1 MLLILAVSFLLLM
14 LIGVPIGF
22 AVIIGSMLA
31 LLFGGTVNPLI
42 MPQRIFAG
50 MDNFSLLAIPFFLFT
65 GALMSLGGL
74 SDRLIRFANALVGR
88 FRGGLAISNVLTSV
102 LFGGI
107 SGSAV
112 ADTSALGRTFIPAMV
127 RSGYSPAFS
136 VAVTACSAPL
146 SPMIP
151 PSIAWILYGFLTDTS
166 ILRLFIAAIVP
177 SLLWAAA
184 MIAVV
189 VWKAHRGKMTVQP
202 PAPMREVL
210 YTARAAGFALLL
222 PVFILIG
229 IRMGVFT
236 VTEAAAI
243 AVLYAI
249 GIGLIYRE
257 LNLATLTASLRS
269 TIQSTAVVM
278 IIIGGAGLFSWVLA
292 YTKTPE
298 TVAAWILSV
307 ADTPVAFLLLVNV
320 VLVILGTFMEVNAA
334 KIMILPILFPV
345 AQQLG
350 IDPVHFGVIVT
361 ANLCLGLLTPPVGI
375 VLALAC
381 RIGDV
386 PLEKGVA
393 ATFPFFLAGVATVL
407 VLTLVPE
414 LSLWLPNLVL
424 GAP

>member
-1 MLLILAVSFLLLM
+1 MLTILAVSFVFLTV
-14 LIGVPIGF
+14 IGVPIAF
-22 AVIIGSMLA
+22 AIIIGSMLA
-31 LLFGGTVNPLI
+31 LLLGGNVSPLI
-42 MPQRIFAG
+42 IPQRIFAG

-65 GALMSLGGL
+65 GALMSVGGL
-74 SDRLIRFANALVGR
+74 SDRLIRLANALVGR
-88 FRGGLAISNVLTSV
+88 FRGGLAISNVLASV

-112 ADTSALGRTFIPAMV
+112 ADTSALGRVFIPAMV

-146 SPMIP
+146 SPLIP
-151 PSIAWILYGFLTDTS
+151 PSIAWILYGYLTDTS
-166 ILRLFIAAIVP
+166 IMRLFIAAIIP
-177 SLLWAAA
+177 SLLWATA
-184 MIAVV
+184 MIFVV
-189 VWKAHRGKMTVQP
+189 VWKARHCKMRAEP
-202 PAPMREVL
+202 SAPLKEVL
-210 YTARAAGFALLL
+210 AATRAAGFALLL
-222 PVFILIG
+222 PVIILVG

-249 GIGLIYRE
+249 GVGFIYRE
-257 LNLATLTASLRS
+257 VNLATLAASLRN

-278 IIIGGAGLFSWVLA
+278 IIIGAAGLFSWVLA

-307 ADTPVAFLLLVNV
+307 ADTPIAFLLLVNL
-320 VLVILGTFMEVNAA
+320 VLLILGTFMEVNAA
-334 KIMILPILFPV
+334 KIMVLPILFPV
-345 AQQLG
+345 AQKLG
-350 IDPVHFGVIVT
+350 VDPVHFGVIVT

-381 RIGDV
+381 RIGNV
-386 PLEKGVA
+386 PLEKGFLA
-393 ATFPFFLAGVATVL
+393 SLPFFFTGVVVVL
-407 VLTLVPE
+407 ILTLVPE

-424 GAP
+424 GTP

>member
-1 MLLILAVSFLLLM
+1 MLLILAVSFTLLM
-14 LIGVPIGF
+14 VIGVPIGF
-22 AVIIGSMLA
+22 AIIVGSMLA
-31 LLFGGTVNPLI
+31 ILFGGNVNPLI
-42 MPQRIFAG
+42 IPQRVFAG

-65 GALMSLGGL
+65 GALMSLGGF
-74 SDRLIRFANALVGR
+74 SDRLVAFANALVGR
-88 FRGGLAISNVLTSV
+88 FRGGLAMSNVLASV

-127 RSGYSPAFS
+127 RSGYTPAFS
-136 VAVTACSAPL
+136 VAVTASSAPL

-166 ILRLFIAAIVP
+166 IIRLFLAAIIP
-177 SLLWAAA
+177 SLLWAGA
-184 MIAVV
+184 MLAVV
-189 VWKAHRGKMTVQP
+189 VWKAHREKMAVLP
-202 PAPMREVL
+202 PASPREVL
-210 YTARAAGFALLL
+210 SSAKAAAFALML
-222 PVFILIG
+222 PVFILVG

-249 GIGLIYRE
+249 IVGVLYRE
-257 LNLATLTASLRS
+257 LNLATLLASLRN
-269 TIQSTAVVM
+269 TVQSTAVVM
-278 IIIGGAGLFSWVLA
+278 IIIGGAGLFAWVLA

-298 TVAAWILSV
+298 TLATWILTV
-307 ADTPVAFLLLVNV
+307 ADTPIAFLMLVNV
-320 VLVILGTFMEVNAA
+320 VLLILGTFMEVNAA

-345 AQQLG
+345 SQQLG

-386 PLEKGVA
+386 PLEKGVV
-393 ATFPFFLAGVATVL
+393 ATFPFFMAGVVTVL
-407 VLTLVPE
+407 ILTLVPE
-414 LSLWLPNLVL
+414 ISLWLPNLVL
-424 GAP
+424 GTP

>member
-1 MLLILAVSFLLLM
+1 
-14 LIGVPIGF
+14 
-22 AVIIGSMLA
+22 
-31 LLFGGTVNPLI
+31 
-42 MPQRIFAG
+42 
-50 MDNFSLLAIPFFLFT
+50 
-65 GALMSLGGL
+65 
-74 SDRLIRFANALVGR
+74 
-88 FRGGLAISNVLTSV
+88 
-102 LFGGI
+102 
-107 SGSAV
+107 
-112 ADTSALGRTFIPAMV
+112 
-127 RSGYSPAFS
+127 
-136 VAVTACSAPL
+136 
-146 SPMIP
+146 
-151 PSIAWILYGFLTDTS
+151 
-166 ILRLFIAAIVP
+166 
-177 SLLWAAA
+177 
-184 MIAVV
+184 
-189 VWKAHRGKMTVQP
+189 
-202 PAPMREVL
+202 MREVL
-210 YTARAAGFALLL
+210 STARAAGFALLL

-257 LNLATLTASLRS
+257 LNLATLAASLRS

-386 PLEKGVA
+386 PLEKGFA
-393 ATFPFFLAGVATVL
+393 ATFPFFMAGVATVL
-407 VLTLVPE
+407 ILTLVPE